1 METTRSVDDHLEQHG
16 GSDVD
21 VATSKSKFGSHDS
34 LPSASSTSSSAT
46 PHRHGLRKSHCS
58 VSDSRL
64 SSSVDNLKNPNR
76 TSRPRLRKLD
86 LSLDS
91 NTGRHRRTGHD
102 ASSATEDEDRT
113 SADEDSAEEDG
124 DRSVRPG
131 VRDEGGG
138 KIELNESANRSTFY
152 VDKAV
157 DELVTTE
164 RTYVRDLHEVIQ
176 VAVLVLT
183 IVTSAKRLCFLH
195 CLSICLFVCL
205 LATLRKNSQT
215 DLREIFR
222 EVGQ

>member
-1 METTRSVDDHLEQHG
+1 METTQSVDDHLEQHG

-34 LPSASSTSSSAT
+34 LPSASSTSSSTT
-46 PHRHGLRKSHCS
+46 PHQHGLRKSHCS

-64 SSSVDNLKNPNR
+64 SCSVDNLKNPNR

-91 NTGRHRRTGHD
+91 NPGRHRHTGHD

-113 SADEDSAEEDG
+113 SADEDSAEDEG
-124 DRSVRPG
+124 DRSVRHG
-131 VRDEGGG
+131 GRDGGGG
-138 KIELNESANRSTFY
+138 KIELNESANRSAFY

-183 IVTSAKRLCFLH
+183 VLSIIVISVKRLCFLH
-195 CLSICLFVCL
+195 CLSVCLFVCL
-205 LATLRKNSQT
+205 SVSNFAQKLPNRFA
-215 DLREIFR
+215 
-222 EVGQ
+222 